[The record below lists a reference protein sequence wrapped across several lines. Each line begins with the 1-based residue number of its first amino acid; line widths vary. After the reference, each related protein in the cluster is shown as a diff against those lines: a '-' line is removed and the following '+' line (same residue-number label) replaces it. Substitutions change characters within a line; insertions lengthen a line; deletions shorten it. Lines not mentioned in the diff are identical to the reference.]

1 MGLRMIAGVI
11 EYRQGRGVPVQ
22 GGSVA
27 DRQVETGSASRDD
40 ETPDGRPGNSIED
53 GAESPASD
61 GVARGL
67 SRDTASAVRWELDEP
82 GALGRGIN
90 HDEAEEG
97 AGYAVMASVAAAD
110 PVAVA
115 PAAAAP
121 VTAPPMELPPLLPE
135 LFINRELSWLEFN
148 RRVLGEATESSTPL
162 IERAKFIAIFSDN
175 LDGWFMIRMAGV
187 KRKVVAGIT
196 TVGPDGRTPAAQF
209 AAIRE
214 RVQELLDLQAA
225 VITDH
230 LLPDLATAG
239 IEIVHPSVLSD
250 AEADLARDLFDR
262 DVFPVLTPQG
272 IDAGRPFPHVSGGS
286 LNLIVTLQ
294 ADGAERFARI
304 KIPAT
309 LPSLLPVPH
318 PDAEGT
324 GDGRTRLMWLQD
336 VIIANVQR
344 LFPGVTILDA
354 HPFHVLRDADIE
366 PEEDD
371 DDRHNLL
378 AVMRETL
385 SQRPFGPVVRLI
397 INPDLPEATREW
409 LCEQLHALPED
420 VYVVDGPINGE
431 GFFELLR
438 LDRPDLKDPP
448 FSPPR
453 FRFEPYRRED
463 DEPEDVFRAISRGD
477 ILVHHPYQSFDA
489 FVAFI
494 RAASTDPDVVAIK
507 QTLYRL
513 GKNSPLIPALIEAR
527 DDDTQVAVLVE
538 LRARFDEESNIQWA
552 EALERRGVHVAYGLA
567 GLKTHCKA
575 TMVVRRERDG
585 MKRYLHL
592 GTGNYNASTARTYED
607 LGLFTCDEDLGADV
621 AELFNALTGFSEED
635 PYRKI
640 WTAPRQLR
648 TRVLEAIAAEME
660 AHKRTGRGRLIFKM
674 NQLVDRE
681 SIRALYAASRAGVKV
696 DLIIRGICSLRPGVP
711 GWSENIRVVSIV
723 GRFLEHSRIYAF
735 ASGGEG
741 PPRVYLGSA
750 DLMERNLDRRVEV
763 VFPLEDPLVRSEI
776 WDEILPAYLQDT
788 VNAREL
794 HSDGVWRPVEAA
806 DGQSFDVQRWL
817 QERHPS

>member
-1 MGLRMIAGVI
+1 MPADESDVDVTVDDTTDPGADAANP
-11 EYRQGRGVPVQ
+11 GRHSTQ
-22 GGSVA
+22 TS
-27 DRQVETGSASRDD
+27 GSARDEGARD
-40 ETPDGRPGNSIED
+40 EIVRE
-53 GAESPASD
+53 
-61 GVARGL
+61 
-67 SRDTASAVRWELDEP
+67 ASAAASWDSDEP

-90 HDEAEEG
+90 QEEAEEG
-97 AGYAVMASVAAAD
+97 AGYAVMATVSAAD
-110 PVAVA
+110 PVSVA
-115 PAAAAP
+115 RVDPAPGAD
-121 VTAPPMELPPLLPE
+121 PPLDLPKLLPE

-148 RRVLGEATESSTPL
+148 RRVLSEATDPTTPL
-162 IERAKFIAIFSDN
+162 FERAKFIAIFSDN

-187 KRKVVAGIT
+187 KRKVVAGVT

-209 AAIRE
+209 SAIRQ
-214 RVQELLDLQAA
+214 RVQELLDLQAEA
-225 VITDH
+225 ITGQ
-230 LLPDLATAG
+230 LLPDLARAG
-239 IEIVHPSVLSD
+239 IEIIQPSALS
-250 AEADLARDLFDR
+250 ESEGHLARDLFDR

-286 LNLIVTLQ
+286 LNLIVTLRS
-294 ADGAERFARI
+294 DGVERFARI

-309 LPSLLPVPH
+309 LPSLLPVRR
-318 PDAEGT
+318 PDGEGDD
-324 GDGRTRLMWLQD
+324 DGRVQLMWLQD

-344 LFPGVTILDA
+344 LFPGVEILDA
-354 HPFHVLRDADIE
+354 HPFHVLRDADVE

-378 AVMRETL
+378 DAMRETL

-397 INPDLPEATREW
+397 VNPEMPEATRDW
-409 LCEQLHALPED
+409 LQEQLHALPD
-420 VYVVDGPINGE
+420 DIYVVDGPINGE
-431 GFFELLR
+431 GFFELLK

-448 FSPPR
+448 FSPAR
-453 FRFEPYRRED
+453 FRFEPYRHDADAR
-463 DEPEDVFRAISRGD
+463 EDVFRAISRGD

-489 FVAFI
+489 FVQFI

-567 GLKTHCKA
+567 GVKTHCKA

-585 MKRYLHL
+585 MRRYLHL

-648 TRVLEAIAAEME
+648 TRVLEAIAAEIA
-660 AHKRTGRGRLIFKM
+660 AHERTGRGRLIFKM

-723 GRFLEHSRIYAF
+723 GRFLEHSRVYAF
-735 ASGGEG
+735 ANGGEG
-741 PPRVYLGSA
+741 PPKVYIGSA

-763 VFPLEDPLVRSEI
+763 VFPLEDPLVRSEL

-794 HSDGVWRPVEAA
+794 HSDGVWRPVDVAG
-806 DGQSFDVQRWL
+806 GQPFDVQQWL
-817 QERHPS
+817 QERHQA